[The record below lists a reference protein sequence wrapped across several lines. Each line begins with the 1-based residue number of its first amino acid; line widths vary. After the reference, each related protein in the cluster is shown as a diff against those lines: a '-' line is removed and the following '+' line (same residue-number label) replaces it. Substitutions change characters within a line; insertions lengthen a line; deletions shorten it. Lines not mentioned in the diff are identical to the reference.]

1 MITIDKIERP
11 MVMGIINLN
20 PDSFW
25 EKSRVTTDAQ
35 FCERYEQML
44 ADGADIIDLGA
55 CSTRPGSVP
64 VSEEEEWE
72 RLKPALK
79 RVLRDYPAS
88 EISIDTF
95 RASIVERAFDFV
107 GDFIINDISAGEDDP
122 GMLEMAGKLELT
134 YIAMH
139 KRGTPETMQTL
150 CQYED
155 VVMEIKDYFLDFITR
170 ANEAGIN
177 NIILDPGFGF
187 AKNIDQNY
195 TLLNNLDSLK
205 IERTDGKGTYPILA
219 GVSRKSMIYKLLGK
233 EPGDILHAT
242 SAVNYIALTKG
253 ASLLRVHDVK
263 EAADIIKIYNQI
275 QKVS

>member
-95 RASIVERAFDFV
+95 RAPIVERAFDFV

-187 AKNIDQNY
+187 AKNMDQNY

>member
-187 AKNIDQNY
+187 AKNMDQNY

>member
-35 FCERYEQML
+35 FCERYEQMI

-155 VVMEIKDYFLDFITR
+155 VVKEIRDYFLDFINR

-187 AKNIDQNY
+187 AKNMDQNY

>member
-1 MITIDKIERP
+1 MITIDKIDRP
-11 MVMGIINLN
+11 LVMGIINLN
-20 PDSFW
+20 PDSFY
-25 EKSRVTTDAQ
+25 EKSRVTSDAQ
-35 FCERYEQML
+35 FCERYEKML

-55 CSTRPGSVP
+55 CSTRPGSVS

-95 RASIVERAFDFV
+95 RSSIVERAFDFV

-122 GMLEMAGKLELT
+122 GMLAMAAKLELT

-139 KRGTPETMQTL
+139 KRGTPETMQSL
-150 CQYED
+150 CQYDD
-155 VVMEIKDYFLDFITR
+155 VTMEVKEYFLDFIQR
-170 ANEAGIN
+170 AEEIGIS
-177 NIILDPGFGF
+177 NIIIDPGFGF
-187 AKNIDQNY
+187 AKNMDQNY

-205 IERTDGKGTYPILA
+205 IERRDGNGFYPLLA
-219 GVSRKSMIYKLLGK
+219 GVSRKSMIYRLLGK
-233 EPGDILHAT
+233 DPDDVLHAT
-242 SAVNYIALTKG
+242 SAVNYIALSKG
-253 ASLLRVHDVK
+253 ASILRVHDVK

-275 QKVS
+275 QKSS